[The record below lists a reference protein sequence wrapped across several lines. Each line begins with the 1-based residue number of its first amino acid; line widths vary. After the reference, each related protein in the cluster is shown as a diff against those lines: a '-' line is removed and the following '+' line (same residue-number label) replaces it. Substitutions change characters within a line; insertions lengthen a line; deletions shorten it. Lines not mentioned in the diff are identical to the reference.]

1 MQVGVNQGYLLGL
14 FATSSDGTPAPMDLS
29 GLAIATTTAA
39 ASGPSQPVAPTAPWS
54 HAETPA
60 QATANVQSALA
71 GHALINEGAA
81 KLDLPGA
88 SEDYKKLF
96 ALYQGLA
103 TLSDLAT
110 RAQTKNLPPVDQSQ
124 LAKAFASGLAQ
135 VSSYVEGSDFS
146 KLRMAVG
153 TQQTSAGAKLTV
165 PRPATSYVTPALTN
179 SLSNDVPAFDG
190 NVQFAISIK
199 RNSSTFNIP
208 IDLAGMGAQTRSMA
222 NVINYVNDQI
232 AATGMATRLAT
243 NRFPGA
249 PTTINVGGKS
259 VTVAPGADQFGLKVN
274 VGTSETVSFSA
285 PATAGAVYVAQ
296 TVGDP
301 NPDKDP
307 TTNDGKTNAQL
318 LKFQTDTASVPAPT
332 QTPGQPNWVDGREF
346 ANNLDPDIKT
356 VHATQVGADGS
367 VYMLADVTGAVN
379 GQAINGTQDVALLK
393 YDSAGHL
400 TYTRTLGAAGS
411 ATGLSLAVSADGKV
425 AVAGSLTGNLT
436 GAVDGALNSGPSGAF
451 ADNTDSFVTL
461 YDAGGNETWTE
472 RRGSR
477 LNDEAGQVTF
487 GADGTVYVAGRAQGQ
502 MPGPDAPI
510 GGYDGYIEA
519 FKTDATGK
527 PSVAFSSTFGTTQQ
541 DKPKGL
547 VVDGNNLF
555 TASVEDGHAVLRS
568 FDISSGSPVQTG
580 TRDLGDLQGG
590 DITGLALNNGQLVV
604 AGSTANGAL
613 AAGTVTRAASGG
625 TDAFAA
631 QISENLSGQ
640 PTDAIAYYGG
650 TGDDKATALSTAG
663 GNVYIGGQAGTDLP
677 GQPAVGTKD
686 GFLAQL
692 DIATGAITWSSRFTG
707 KDNQAA
713 PTAIAASAGGAS
725 VLDRLGLP
733 TGALQLADSQQLT
746 AQSSLRAGSQFTIKA
761 GGVTRTITIDRGE
774 TYDTLATKIQRASG
788 FEATVKVSTSLDGN
802 RSLRITPAY
811 SQVLLELG
819 PGPQGRD
826 ALSGLGLPEGVINL
840 AIITDNG
847 TKPADGGPK
856 IYGLGLSTTLNLN
869 DKAQVSHA
877 LAQVSTAMG
886 VVRQAYRDLV
896 AAATPKS
903 ALQAAQAA
911 GKAGKAPTYLT
922 DQIANL
928 QAGLARLTG
937 GSTSIS
943 V

>member
-1 MQVGVNQGYLLGL
+1 MQIGVDQSYLLGL
-14 FATSSDGTPAPMDLS
+14 FGGSDGSTMDLS
-29 GLAIATTTAA
+29 SLAIATTTPS
-39 ASGPSQPVAPTAPWS
+39 ASIANKPVAPTAPWVQ
-54 HAETPA
+54 AETPA
-60 QATANVQSALA
+60 QATANVQAALA
-71 GHALINEGAA
+71 GHSLIDESAA

-96 ALYQGLA
+96 ALYQGLS
-103 TLSDLAT
+103 TLADLAT
-110 RAQTKNLPPVDQSQ
+110 RAQTKGIAPLDQSQ

-135 VSSYVEGSDFS
+135 VSNYVETSDFS
-146 KLRMAVG
+146 KVRMAVG

-165 PRPATSYVTPALTN
+165 PKAVTSYATPALTN
-179 SLSNDVPAFDG
+179 SLSTDVPAFDG
-190 NVQFAISIK
+190 NVQFTISIK
-199 RNSSTFNIP
+199 RNSTSVDVP

-222 NVINYVNDQI
+222 NVINYVNDQL

-243 NRFPGA
+243 NRFAGA
-249 PTTINVGGKS
+249 PTTINVGGKA
-259 VTVAPGADQFGLKVN
+259 VTVSQGVDQFGLKVN

-301 NPDKDP
+301 NPDHDP
-307 TTNDGKTNAQL
+307 TTDDGKTSTQL
-318 LKFQTDTASVPAPT
+318 LKFQTDTASVAAPT
-332 QTPGQPNWVDGREF
+332 QTPGQPNWVPGREF
-346 ANNLDPDIKT
+346 ANNLDPDIKM
-356 VHATQVGADGS
+356 VHATQVGPDGS
-367 VYMLADVTGAVN
+367 VYMLADVTGSVN
-379 GQAINGTQDVALLK
+379 GQAINGDQDVALLK

-400 TYTRTLGAAGS
+400 IYTRTLGASDS

-436 GAVDGALNSGPSGAF
+436 GSVDGALNSGATGSF
-451 ADNTDSFVTL
+451 AQNTDSFVTL
-461 YDAGGNETWTE
+461 YDASGNETWTQ

-502 MPGPDAPI
+502 MPGPGAPI

-527 PSVAFSSTFGTTQQ
+527 SSVAFSSTFGTTGQ

-547 VVDGNNLF
+547 VVDGTNLF

-590 DITGLALNNGQLVV
+590 DITGLALNGGQLVV
-604 AGSTANGAL
+604 AGTTSNGAL
-613 AAGTVTRAASGG
+613 SAGTVTRAASGG
-625 TDAFAA
+625 SDAFAA
-631 QISENLSGQ
+631 QLSEDLNGQ

-650 TGDDKATALSTAG
+650 TGDDKATALSVAG
-663 GNVYIGGQAGTDLP
+663 GKVYIGGQAGTDLP
-677 GQPAVGTKD
+677 SQPAVGTKD

-692 DIATGAITWSSRFTG
+692 DVATGAINWSSRFTG

-713 PTAIAASAGGAS
+713 PTAIAASANGAS

-746 AQSSLRAGSQFTIKA
+746 AQSSLRPGAQFTLKA
-761 GGVTRTITIDRGE
+761 GGLTKTITIDNGE
-774 TYDTLATKIQRASG
+774 TLDTLATKIQRASG
-788 FEATVKVSTSLDGN
+788 FEANVKVSTALDGT

-811 SQVLLELG
+811 SQVILELG
-819 PGPQGRD
+819 PGPQGKD
-826 ALSGLGLPEGVINL
+826 ALAGLGLPEGVINL
-840 AIITDNG
+840 ATITDNG

-869 DKAQVSHA
+869 DPAQISHA
-877 LAQVSTAMG
+877 LAQVSSAMG

-896 AAATPKS
+896 SAATPQT
-903 ALQAAQAA
+903 AAQAAQAA
-911 GKAGKAPTYLT
+911 GKTGSVPTYLS

-928 QAGLARLTG
+928 QAGLARLG
-937 GSTSIS
+937 GYSIS
-943 V
+943 A